1 MVRENLRDSEILR
14 FKLNMK
20 TKTKGWD
27 TLAMHMNLFYEG
39 IGWGSHAV
47 SSFGYAPCGL
57 LCLALALKF
66 SALCR
71 LALISLDP
79 PDLALSHPALPPSR
93 LTI

>member
-57 LCLALALKF
+57 LCLALALEF
-66 SALCR
+66 FLRCAVL
-71 LALISLDP
+71 
-79 PDLALSHPALPPSR
+79 H
-93 LTI
+93 